1 MKMKSAEEI
10 ICTELELMILIEVY
24 ELNFYMNK
32 DIMINIT
39 FIILKNYSWY
49 SAMGSVAFVCN
60 GRWGLFLRCNS

>member
-10 ICTELELMILIEVY
+10 ISTELELMILIEVY

-39 FIILKNYSWY
+39 FIILKNYSW
-49 SAMGSVAFVCN
+49 
-60 GRWGLFLRCNS
+60 